1 MKVWKLPAVAILAAC
16 LLCALSTVA
25 ITLFEV
31 TIECPVCKTSN
42 QFLDYGSWGSY
53 VYQWPSKFQMFFWP
67 YTDNVSLYT
76 CKKCHLTLFMWDF
89 KDLPK
94 DKIADVR
101 SSWAGINLPSPT
113 KTYTDVPMSDRLPV
127 AEKLYKVLGR
137 DRDFWSLFYRVE
149 GYHFEHEKHPDQAAA
164 ARTQSL
170 EITRELLADPR
181 NEGRRKELLLTSAA
195 MHHFLNDDAQ
205 ALNELETASKLTFVD
220 EKPGA
225 EKSKNYD
232 TYLTALIGEYAKA
245 IQAGNVPKGS
255 L

>member
-1 MKVWKLPAVAILAAC
+1 
-16 LLCALSTVA
+16 LLCALTTTA

-67 YTDNVSLYT
+67 YTDNVSPYT
-76 CKKCHLTLFMWDF
+76 CKKCHLTLFIWDF

-101 SSWAGINLPSPT
+101 SALEGITLPSPA

-137 DRDFWSLFYRVE
+137 DQNFWSLFYRVE
-149 GYHFEHEKHPDQAAA
+149 GYHFDQEKHPDQAAA
-164 ARTQSL
+164 ARTHSL
-170 EITRELLADPR
+170 EIIKKLLADPG
-181 NEGRRKELLLTSAA
+181 NEGRKKDLLLTSAA
-195 MHHFLNDDAQ
+195 MHHFLSDDVQ
-205 ALNELETASKLTFVD
+205 ALRDLGAASKLTFLD
-220 EKPGA
+220 EKAGA
-225 EKSKNYD
+225 EKSKSYD
-232 TYLTALIGEYAKA
+232 AYLSALITEYTKA
-245 IQAGNVPKGS
+245 IQDGKVPNGN